1 MDPLPGR
8 PGPPTEA
15 APAPLA
21 VSISYRLGGADGVSV
36 EAAKWQWALGRLGYR
51 VRTVAG
57 DGRADVLVPGL
68 GAGAWLTGSDAGAL
82 DAGALDAG
90 SLDAGLEGA
99 ALVVAENICSL
110 PLNPNASAAVARAL
124 RGRPAIMRHHDLPW
138 QRDRFAGA
146 PPPPDDPAWVHVT
159 INDQSRADLARLAI
173 RATTVR
179 NAFDMH
185 PPLGDRAAARD
196 SLDLGE
202 TERLVLQPTR
212 AIPRK
217 GITDGLA
224 VAAALGGTYWLLGP
238 AEEGYGAELDRLLS
252 AARVP
257 VRRGP
262 VPPMVG
268 HAGVEHAYAACDAV
282 VFPSTWEGFG
292 NPPVE
297 AAIHRRPV
305 AVGPY
310 PVAAELRTL
319 GFRWF
324 DTARPEAL
332 DEWLRHPDPE
342 LLDNNHAVAG
352 RHLDLRDLP
361 GRIGA
366 LLSQAGWDVPSTV
379 RGRPGSG
386 TIAGGRDR
394 PVPQPADL
402 GRQ

>member
-1 MDPLPGR
+1 MGAPHPRL
-8 PGPPTEA
+8 GPPVRP
-15 APAPLA
+15 APARLA
-21 VSISYRLGGADGVSV
+21 VSVSYRLGGADGVSV

-57 DGRADVLVPGL
+57 EGPADVVVPGL
-68 GAGAWLTGSDAGAL
+68 GAGAWLTGREAGTL
-82 DAGALDAG
+82 DAGALDAA
-90 SLDAGLEGA
+90 LDGA
-99 ALVVAENICSL
+99 ALVVVENVCSL
-110 PLNPNASAAVARAL
+110 PLNPKASAAVARSL

-138 QRDRFAGA
+138 QRAPFAGA
-146 PPPPDDPAWVHVT
+146 RQPPPDDPAWLHVT
-159 INDQSRADLARLAI
+159 INDRSRADLARLGI

-185 PPLGDRAAARD
+185 PPRGDRRASRA
-196 SLDLGE
+196 SLGLHVS
-202 TERLVLQPTR
+202 ERLVLQPTR

-217 GITDGLA
+217 GIAAGLA
-224 VAAALGGTYWLLGP
+224 VAEALGGTYWLLGP

-252 AARVP
+252 GARVP

-262 VPPMVG
+262 VPPMAG
-268 HAGVEHAYAACDAV
+268 HAGVEHAYAACDTI

-310 PVAAELRTL
+310 PVAAELRAL

-332 DEWLRHPDPE
+332 REWLDSPDRQ
-342 LLDNNHAVAG
+342 LLDHNHAVAR
-352 RHLDLRDLP
+352 RHLDLSALP

-366 LLSQAGWDVPSTV
+366 LLSSAGWDMPSGFG
-379 RGRPGSG
+379 GRSG
-386 TIAGGRDR
+386 AVAGGRNR
-394 PVPQPADL
+394 PVAQPADL
-402 GRQ
+402 GGQ